1 MIAKMITRKPQPAP
15 LDAPSFTLDEHV
27 HSRPELQPDL
37 QALTAAETRL
47 AASTARKQKLSALRR
62 GATAAAPTLTAEQLI
77 AGEREPGWS
86 LDGEIIACEN
96 EIQTLRAEITDRA
109 EKISAIKRVLDYE
122 ICKQFSAENAANH
135 NAVLH
140 AMVALRDALQKTV
153 ALHMQIRAVGYS
165 VNETAL
171 PSHVPWATY
180 HSLNDPRH
188 VDGAVGLLRQFIE
201 EKNL

>member
-1 MIAKMITRKPQPAP
+1 MIGKILKMKEQPESLAT
-15 LDAPSFTLDEHV
+15 PSFSLSEHV

-62 GATAAAPTLTAEQLI
+62 GATAAAPTLSAEQLI

-86 LDGEIIACEN
+86 LDGEIVACEN

-109 EKISAIKRVLDYE
+109 EKIAIIKRDLDLQ
-122 ICKQFSAENAANH
+122 ICKQYAAENAANH
-135 NAVLH
+135 HAVLH